1 MNNGAPMMNTNVK
14 DNNSKESQLT
24 AKTSLRTPS
33 EIRLT
38 IPTGN
43 SPPTEAVK
51 QCPKSC
57 LKQKSNSVALPNQQ
71 QRKTESRA
79 SNQIFIPVDQVTDR
93 EKSMGYTRNK
103 TRRLKTK
110 QERVYMFLE
119 HPSGWA
125 GFAYHMSV

>member
-1 MNNGAPMMNTNVK
+1 MMNTNAK
-14 DNNSKESQLT
+14 DNNSQESQLT

-38 IPTGN
+38 ITTGN
-43 SPPTEAVK
+43 SPPTEVVK

-57 LKQKSNSVALPNQQ
+57 LKQKSYPVSLQNQQ
-71 QRKTESRA
+71 QRKTESGA
-79 SNQIFIPVDQVTDR
+79 SNKICIPVDQVTDR
-93 EKSMGYTRNK
+93 EKSMGYSRNK

>member
-1 MNNGAPMMNTNVK
+1 MNNGWPMMKTNAR
-14 DNNSKESQLT
+14 NNNIQESQQT
-24 AKTSLRTPS
+24 AKTSLSTPS

-38 IPTGN
+38 IPTVN
-43 SPPTEAVK
+43 SLPTEVVK

-79 SNQIFIPVDQVTDR
+79 SNQIFKRD
-93 EKSMGYTRNK
+93 KSMGYSRNK
-103 TRRLKTK
+103 ARRLKTK
-110 QERVYMFLE
+110 RVRVYLFLE

>member
-1 MNNGAPMMNTNVK
+1 MNNGAPIMNTSAR
-14 DNNSKESQLT
+14 DNRSQESQLT

-33 EIRLT
+33 DIRLT
-38 IPTGN
+38 IPTVN
-43 SPPTEAVK
+43 RSRTEVVK

-57 LKQKSNSVALPNQQ
+57 LKQKSNSVSLQNQQ
-71 QRKTESRA
+71 QIKLESPA
-79 SNQIFIPVDQVTDR
+79 SNQIFIPVNQVTDR
-93 EKSMGYTRNK
+93 GKNMGYTRNK

-119 HPSGWA
+119 HPSSWA

>member
-1 MNNGAPMMNTNVK
+1 MNNGWPMMKTNAR
-14 DNNSKESQLT
+14 NNNIQESQQT
-24 AKTSLRTPS
+24 AKTSLSTPS

-38 IPTGN
+38 IPTVN
-43 SPPTEAVK
+43 SLPTEVVK

-57 LKQKSNSVALPNQQ
+57 LKQKSNPVSLPNQQ
-71 QRKTESRA
+71 QQKTESRA
-79 SNQIFIPVDQVTDR
+79 SNQISAEQVTDR
-93 EKSMGYTRNK
+93 EKSMGYSRNK

>member
-1 MNNGAPMMNTNVK
+1 MNNGAPMMNTYAR
-14 DNNSKESQLT
+14 DNNSQSSQLT
-24 AKTSLRTPS
+24 VKTSLRTPS

-43 SPPTEAVK
+43 SPPTEVVK

-79 SNQIFIPVDQVTDR
+79 INQIFIPVDQVTERD
-93 EKSMGYTRNK
+93 KSMGYSRNK
-103 TRRLKTK
+103 ARRLKTK